1 MCTVILC
8 IIQSMYV
15 GSKTVN
21 KPGGVRP
28 EKPWAAFAPR
38 VGGGQRGKEERRG
51 KARLTSVHSS
61 FLS

>member
-38 VGGGQRGKEERRG
+38 VGGGGAAGQGR
-51 KARLTSVHSS
+51 TSWKSKTDFCS
-61 FLS
+61 

>member
-8 IIQSMYV
+8 IVQCMYV
-15 GSKTVN
+15 GRKTVN

-38 VGGGQRGKEERRG
+38 VGGAGSG
-51 KARLTSVHSS
+51 ARQNVVEKQD
-61 FLS
+61 